1 MIYNPLIDEIE
12 ANAKHLKAINGAGLI
27 LPPALYRAAIKA
39 GINPKNLFEM
49 KPIPKPVDG
58 IQLPL
63 VWKTKSVYVC

>member
-58 IQLPL
+58 NQLPL
-63 VWKTKSVYVC
+63 VWKTKSVYV